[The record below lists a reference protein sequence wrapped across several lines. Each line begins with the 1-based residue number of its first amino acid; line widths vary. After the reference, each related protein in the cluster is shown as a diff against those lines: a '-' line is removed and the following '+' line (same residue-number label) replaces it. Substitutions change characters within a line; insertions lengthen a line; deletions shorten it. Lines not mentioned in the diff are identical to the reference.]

1 MLSLQAFA
9 LTYSFNKIL
18 LCSWFL
24 QAVLA
29 TGRGLRRFGP
39 ACGALAVGLSRRL
52 VRAVAGRGP
61 RRYREADH
69 PDPIDAE
76 EVEMEEL
83 PPRHQALLDLWGG
96 SAMPLQVEAGAEA
109 RRAGDS
115 ADQVCKSFILFNNSL
130 A

>member
-1 MLSLQAFA
+1 M
-9 LTYSFNKIL
+9 
-18 LCSWFL
+18 
-24 QAVLA
+24 
-29 TGRGLRRFGP
+29 GP

-69 PDPIDAE
+69 PDPLPAYE
-76 EVEMEEL
+76 EEMQEL

-96 SAMPLQVEAGAEA
+96 SAMPLIVEEVAEA
-109 RRAGDS
+109 RRAMS
-115 ADQVCKSFILFNNSL
+115 PADQVCKSFILFNISL

>member
-1 MLSLQAFA
+1 M
-9 LTYSFNKIL
+9 
-18 LCSWFL
+18 
-24 QAVLA
+24 
-29 TGRGLRRFGP
+29 GP

-52 VRAVAGRGP
+52 VRAVAGIGP
-61 RRYREADH
+61 RRYREDAN

-76 EVEMEEL
+76 EREMEEL

-109 RRAGDS
+109 RQAVGP
-115 ADQVCKSFILFNNSL
+115 ADQVCKSFTLFNISL